1 MIVPQ
6 ASKNCHT
13 RTNLVSEA
21 LIQEADEALYTAK
34 RTGRNRVVLAP
45 DLSSLPASAE
55 AGQQDSQA

>member
-21 LIQEADEALYTAK
+21 LLQEADEALYAAK

-45 DLSSLPASAE
+45 DLSSLPT
-55 AGQQDSQA
+55 